1 MNQQAL
7 HHLYGMPILMLM
19 SHTKIFQHTKLFKKL
34 TIVNIIL
41 IHALSPTL
49 TLAPRAIKLQASFVC
64 PLPAAHTN
72 AVI

>member
-1 MNQQAL
+1 
-7 HHLYGMPILMLM
+7 M
-19 SHTKIFQHTKLFKKL
+19 SHTKTFQHLQLFKKN
-34 TIVNIIL
+34 IVHIIL